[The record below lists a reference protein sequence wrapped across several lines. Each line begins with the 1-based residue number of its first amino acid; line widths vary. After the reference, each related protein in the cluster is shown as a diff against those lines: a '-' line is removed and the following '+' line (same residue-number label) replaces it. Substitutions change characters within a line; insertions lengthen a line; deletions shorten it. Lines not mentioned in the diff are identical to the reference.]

1 MNRISYHEMVDIMT
15 KANESGE
22 NKEAVIVFTEDSFS
36 KDYSVEQRS
45 YVVSS
50 NNKMFNPEALG
61 SSLSGDCLDGTDN
74 GVRLD
79 WYIGKWHV
87 EYCYIKEEA

>member
-1 MNRISYHEMVDIMT
+1 MVDIMT
-15 KANESGE
+15 KAYQAGE

-36 KDYSVEQRS
+36 EFYFLEQRS

-50 NNKMFNPEALG
+50 NNKLFNPASLG
-61 SSLSGDCLDGTDN
+61 SSLFGDCLDGSDL

-79 WYIGKWHV
+79 IYIGSGDWHV
-87 EYCYIKEEA
+87 EYCYMKGE

>member
-1 MNRISYHEMVDIMT
+1 MNKIGYSEMLDIMT
-15 KANESGE
+15 KAYKDGE

-61 SSLSGDCLDGTDN
+61 SSLFGDCLDGTDN
-74 GVRLD
+74 GVSLD
-79 WYIGKWHV
+79 LYIGKWHV
-87 EYCYIKEEA
+87 EYCYMKGE